1 MSEDLII
8 PVEQKEH
15 VSVLL
20 TLEVTDCYHMTE
32 LLMTVS
38 SSLAKIQNSKVSLIG
53 AEAALIDRKTGQPK
67 YRDIEDDD
75 EPNIYQMTESGV
87 VKNDENLIVFDP
99 NEDL

>member
-1 MSEDLII
+1 MSEDVII

-32 LLMTVS
+32 LLMTVT
-38 SSLAKIQNSKVSLIG
+38 SSLAKIQNSKVSLIS
-53 AEAALIDRKTGQPK
+53 ADAVLVDRKTGEPK

-75 EPNIYQMTESGV
+75 IPDVYQMSESGIV
-87 VKNDENLIVFDP
+87 TNNEDLIVFDP

>member
-1 MSEDLII
+1 MSEDVII

-20 TLEVTDCYHMTE
+20 TLEVIDCYHMTE

-38 SSLAKIQNSKVSLIG
+38 SSLANIQNSKVSMVS
-53 AEAALIDRKTGQPK
+53 ADAVLIDRKTGQPK
-67 YRDIEDDD
+67 YRDIQDDD
-75 EPNIYQMTESGV
+75 EADIYQMTESGI
-87 VKNDENLIVFDP
+87 VKNNENLIVFDP